1 MPHTPKNVE
10 NNSEVSR
17 QTTFEKHKA
26 ERWERYLQA
35 VKQLRGKDASARVSG
50 VHALVVLVDE
60 WLHEENLSEDE
71 KIKEGQLIINKLC
84 AYICSPFA
92 LASEYDELTQ
102 DSPTAEGLYK
112 NREQEFYIHKAEL
125 QAEADVRLSII
136 KEIHARLQGPD
147 ENTPGAWSGFEYDFS
162 GSIFF
167 YPVDLTRSYYTKP
180 VHFSESVYWSSANFS
195 GSTYRAWVGF
205 SDSTYRGRADFSG
218 STYRGGADFH
228 ESIYQAEVDLSK
240 SVYQDWVDFHE
251 STYWGDANF
260 SESAYRSWADF
271 YDSTYQDEASFTGST
286 YQEGVDLSCSI
297 YWGRVNF
304 RGSIYE
310 DEATFSGSIFQ
321 DTIDFGKDTG
331 SGGSSR
337 FTRCAPAFY
346 DEANQQNTLF
356 GAPNNDFS
364 VENSEGCPILL
375 TPDGLPLD
383 CRFLSTAQKDYLGNT
398 LHRLEETNDEFL
410 AAKNHEVE
418 KELSEKLRSLTQ
430 ELHDWR
436 EKVTALPPNSPN
448 NTGTPQQAKLKRA
461 EEEVPWFPAGGEAF
475 SLLDDYRKNI
485 NDHAKIYA
493 VIKDILESHERQIK
507 ILAEQTQ
514 QCLENAFRE
523 RMAERRGR
531 YTKAVEQLGG
541 VSAPVRMGGV
551 YTLVSLVD
559 EWLREENIEYN
570 GRIAEGQIIINNL
583 CAYIRSPFALASHYD
598 ELTQD
603 SPASEGVYKNKYQKF
618 YIDKAALE
626 SEADIRLS
634 ILKEIHRRL
643 QGPDENTP
651 GVWSD
656 FEYDFSG
663 SIFFYPVDLTN
674 SYYTKPVNFSGS
686 TYWNWADFS
695 NSTYQDKADLSTST
709 YRSWADFSNSA
720 YRIRS
725 VFSRS
730 TYLGWADFHDS
741 IYKDGAEFREST
753 YQSSVM
759 FHGSTYQGETD
770 FSVSTYQ
777 SSADFTDSVYQ
788 SWAAF
793 YSSTYRGLAAF
804 YGSTYQD
811 WASFYG
817 SAYLEGA
824 NFHES
829 IYRGE
834 ADFHN
839 STYWDWADFT
849 GSTYQ
854 DEANFSDSIYWG
866 RAKFRGSTYWNC
878 ADFSGSIFYSDAS
891 LGEKEDND
899 SLSRFTQCAPEFY
912 NEANH
917 QNTLFGS
924 PDNDFATEN
933 GRGYPIYRN
942 LKGLPLGC
950 TFLTPTHKKYLG
962 NIFQAMEEISNK
974 NKIHAPHNPEET
986 KELSEKLRSLTQELH
1001 DWREKV
1007 TAVEEIR

>member
-1 MPHTPKNVE
+1 MSGFTKKTYLKTKKN
-10 NNSEVSR
+10 
-17 QTTFEKHKA
+17 
-26 ERWERYLQA
+26 
-35 VKQLRGKDASARVSG
+35 
-50 VHALVVLVDE
+50 
-60 WLHEENLSEDE
+60 
-71 KIKEGQLIINKLC
+71 KEGQLIINKLC

-102 DSPTAEGLYK
+102 DSPAADGLYK

-125 QAEADVRLSII
+125 QAEADVRLSIL
-136 KEIHARLQGPD
+136 KEIHARLQGPNK
-147 ENTPGAWSGFEYDFS
+147 NTLGAWSDFEYDFS

-180 VHFSESVYWSSANFS
+180 VHFSESVYQSSANFS
-195 GSTYRAWVGF
+195 GSTYRDWVGF

-310 DEATFSGSIFQ
+310 DEAAFSGSIFR

-364 VENSEGCPILL
+364 AENSEGCPILL
-375 TPDGLPLD
+375 TPDELPLD

-398 LHRLEETNDEFL
+398 LRRLEETNDEFL

-570 GRIAEGQIIINNL
+570 ERIAEGQIIINNL
-583 CAYIRSPFALASHYD
+583 CAYIRSPFAFASHYD

-603 SPASEGVYKNKYQKF
+603 SPTSEGLYKNREQEF
-618 YIDKAALE
+618 YIDKATLK
-626 SEADIRLS
+626 SEADVRLS

-656 FEYDFSG
+656 FEYGFSG
-663 SIFFYPVDLTN
+663 SIFFYPIDLTN

-686 TYWNWADFS
+686 TYQDWADFS
-695 NSTYQDKADLSTST
+695 NSIYQSRADFNDSTYRNWADFRGSIYQGRADFNSSTYQNVVYFSDSTYRGEVCFNKSTYQDFVYFDRSIYQNWADFYDST
-709 YRSWADFSNSA
+709 YQDEASFTNSTYLDMVSFFDSTYQEVVSFSDSAYWNGGGFSNSIYQGEVDFSNSIYVGGIGFSNSA
-720 YRIRS
+720 YRGKAN
-725 VFSRS
+725 FS
-730 TYLGWADFHDS
+730 GS
-741 IYKDGAEFREST
+741 IY
-753 YQSSVM
+753 
-759 FHGSTYQGETD
+759 QGQ
-770 FSVSTYQ
+770 V
-777 SSADFTDSVYQ
+777 
-788 SWAAF
+788 
-793 YSSTYRGLAAF
+793 GL
-804 YGSTYQD
+804 S
-811 WASFYG
+811 
-817 SAYLEGA
+817 
-824 NFHES
+824 
-829 IYRGE
+829 
-834 ADFHN
+834 N
-839 STYWDWADFT
+839 STYE
-849 GSTYQ
+849 
-854 DEANFSDSIYWG
+854 DETA
-866 RAKFRGSTYWNC
+866 
-878 ADFSGSIFYSDAS
+878 FSGSIFRDEIYCGQSTNS
-891 LGEKEDND
+891 G
-899 SLSRFTQCAPEFY
+899 SSSRFTQCAPEFY
-912 NEANH
+912 NETNQ

-924 PDNDFATEN
+924 HDNNFTAEN
-933 GRGYPIYRN
+933 GRGFPIYRN
-942 LKGLPLGC
+942 LEGLPLGC
-950 TFLTPTHKKYLG
+950 AFLTPAHKKYLDKM
-962 NIFQAMEEISNK
+962 FQAMEEISD
-974 NKIHAPHNPEET
+974 KIHAPHTPDKT

-1007 TAVEEIR
+1007 TTAQRTR

>member
-1 MPHTPKNVE
+1 M
-10 NNSEVSR
+10 
-17 QTTFEKHKA
+17 
-26 ERWERYLQA
+26 
-35 VKQLRGKDASARVSG
+35 SG

-125 QAEADVRLSII
+125 QAEADVRLSIM
-136 KEIHARLQGPD
+136 KEIHTRLQGPNK
-147 ENTPGAWSGFEYDFS
+147 NTPGAWSNFEYDFS
-162 GSIFF
+162 GSTFF
-167 YPVDLTRSYYTKP
+167 YPVDLTHSYYTKP
-180 VHFSESVYWSSANFS
+180 VHFSESVYRSSANFS
-195 GSTYRAWVGF
+195 GSTYRDWVGF
-205 SDSTYRGRADFSG
+205 NDSTYRGRTDFSG

-310 DEATFSGSIFQ
+310 DEAAFSGSIFR

-364 VENSEGCPILL
+364 AENSEGCPILL
-375 TPDGLPLD
+375 TPDELPLD

-398 LHRLEETNDEFL
+398 LRRLEETNNEFL

-430 ELHDWR
+430 ELHDWC

-531 YTKAVEQLGG
+531 YTKAVEQLGNA
-541 VSAPVRMGGV
+541 SAPVRIGGV
-551 YTLVSLVD
+551 YTLVGLAD
-559 EWLREENIEYN
+559 EWLLDESLEYLE
-570 GRIAEGQIIINNL
+570 RAREGQVIINNL

-598 ELTQD
+598 ELIQD
-603 SPASEGVYKNKYQKF
+603 APTAEGPYKNREQEF
-618 YIDKAALE
+618 YIDKATLK
-626 SEADIRLS
+626 SEEDIRLN
-634 ILKEIHRRL
+634 IIKEIRHRL

-651 GVWSD
+651 GAWSE

-663 SIFFYPVDLTN
+663 STFFYPVDLTN

-695 NSTYQDKADLSTST
+695 NSIYQSRADFNDSTYRNWADFRGSIYQGRADFNSSTYQNVVYFSDSTYRGEVCFNKSTYQDFVYFDRSIYQNWADFYDST
-709 YRSWADFSNSA
+709 YQDEASFTDSTYLDMVSFFDSTYQEVVSFSDSAYWNGGGFSNSIYQGEVDFSNSIYVGGIGFSNSA
-720 YRIRS
+720 YRGKAN
-725 VFSRS
+725 FS
-730 TYLGWADFHDS
+730 GS
-741 IYKDGAEFREST
+741 IY
-753 YQSSVM
+753 
-759 FHGSTYQGETD
+759 QGQ
-770 FSVSTYQ
+770 V
-777 SSADFTDSVYQ
+777 
-788 SWAAF
+788 
-793 YSSTYRGLAAF
+793 GL
-804 YGSTYQD
+804 S
-811 WASFYG
+811 
-817 SAYLEGA
+817 
-824 NFHES
+824 
-829 IYRGE
+829 
-834 ADFHN
+834 N
-839 STYWDWADFT
+839 STYE
-849 GSTYQ
+849 
-854 DEANFSDSIYWG
+854 DETA
-866 RAKFRGSTYWNC
+866 
-878 ADFSGSIFYSDAS
+878 FSGSIFRDEIYCGQGTNSGS
-891 LGEKEDND
+891 
-899 SLSRFTQCAPEFY
+899 SSRFTQCAPEFY
-912 NEANH
+912 DETNQ

-924 PDNDFATEN
+924 HDNNFTAEN
-933 GRGYPIYRN
+933 GRGFPIYRN
-942 LKGLPLGC
+942 LEGLPLGC
-950 TFLTPTHKKYLG
+950 AFLTPAHKEYLG
-962 NIFQAMEEISNK
+962 NIFQVMEEISNK
-974 NKIHAPHNPEET
+974 IHTPHNPEET
-986 KELSEKLRSLTQELH
+986 KERLEKLWSLTQELQE
-1001 DWREKV
+1001 WREKV
-1007 TAVEEIR
+1007 TAVEGNR

>member
-1 MPHTPKNVE
+1 M
-10 NNSEVSR
+10 
-17 QTTFEKHKA
+17 
-26 ERWERYLQA
+26 
-35 VKQLRGKDASARVSG
+35 SG
-50 VHALVVLVDE
+50 VHALVTLVDE

-84 AYICSPFA
+84 AYICSPFT

-102 DSPTAEGLYK
+102 DSPAAEGLYK

-364 VENSEGCPILL
+364 AENSEGCPILL
-375 TPDGLPLD
+375 TPDELPLD

-448 NTGTPQQAKLKRA
+448 NTGTPQQTKLKRA
-461 EEEVPWFPAGGEAF
+461 EEEVPWFSAGGEAL
-475 SLLDDYRKNI
+475 SLLDDYRKNG
-485 NDHAKIYA
+485 NDHAKIYV
-493 VIKDILESHERQIK
+493 VIKDILESHENQIK

-514 QCLENAFRE
+514 QCLESVFRQ

-531 YTKAVEQLGG
+531 YTKAVEQLGNA
-541 VSAPVRMGGV
+541 SAPVRIGGV
-551 YTLVSLVD
+551 YTLVGLAD
-559 EWLREENIEYN
+559 EWLLDESLAYLERV
-570 GRIAEGQIIINNL
+570 REGQVIINNL
-583 CAYIRSPFALASHYD
+583 CTYIRSPFALVSHYD

-603 SPASEGVYKNKYQKF
+603 SPTAEGLYKNREQEF
-618 YIDKAALE
+618 YIDKATIK
-626 SEADIRLS
+626 SEADIRLN
-634 ILKEIHRRL
+634 IIKEIRHRL

-651 GVWSD
+651 GAWSD

-663 SIFFYPVDLTN
+663 STFFYPVDLTN

-686 TYWNWADFS
+686 TYQDWVDFSNSIYQSRADFNDSTYRNWADFRGS
-695 NSTYQDKADLSTST
+695 IYQGRADFNSSTYQNVVYFSDSTYRGEVCFNKSTYQDFVYFDRSIYQNWADFYDST
-709 YRSWADFSNSA
+709 YQDEASFTDSTYLDMVSFFDSTYQEVVSFSDSAYWNGGGFSNSIYQGEVDFSNSIYVGGIGFSNSA
-720 YRIRS
+720 YRGKAN
-725 VFSRS
+725 FS
-730 TYLGWADFHDS
+730 GS
-741 IYKDGAEFREST
+741 IY
-753 YQSSVM
+753 
-759 FHGSTYQGETD
+759 QGQ
-770 FSVSTYQ
+770 V
-777 SSADFTDSVYQ
+777 
-788 SWAAF
+788 
-793 YSSTYRGLAAF
+793 GL
-804 YGSTYQD
+804 S
-811 WASFYG
+811 
-817 SAYLEGA
+817 
-824 NFHES
+824 
-829 IYRGE
+829 
-834 ADFHN
+834 N
-839 STYWDWADFT
+839 STYE
-849 GSTYQ
+849 
-854 DEANFSDSIYWG
+854 DETA
-866 RAKFRGSTYWNC
+866 
-878 ADFSGSIFYSDAS
+878 FSGSIFRDEIYCGQSTNS
-891 LGEKEDND
+891 G
-899 SLSRFTQCAPEFY
+899 SSSRFTRCAPEFY
-912 NEANH
+912 NETNH

-942 LKGLPLGC
+942 LEGLPLGC
-950 TFLTPTHKKYLG
+950 AFLTPAHKKYLDKM
-962 NIFQAMEEISNK
+962 FQAMEEISD
-974 NKIHAPHNPEET
+974 KIHAPHTPDKT

-1007 TAVEEIR
+1007 TTAQRTR

>member
-1 MPHTPKNVE
+1 MPHTPENVE
-10 NNSEVSR
+10 NNSEVSH

-35 VKQLRGKDASARVSG
+35 VKQLRSKDASARVSG
-50 VHALVVLVDE
+50 VHALVTLVNE

-84 AYICSPFA
+84 AYICSPFT

-102 DSPTAEGLYK
+102 DSPAAEGLYK

-364 VENSEGCPILL
+364 AENSEGCPILL
-375 TPDGLPLD
+375 TPDELPLD

-448 NTGTPQQAKLKRA
+448 NTGTPQQTKLKRA
-461 EEEVPWFPAGGEAF
+461 EEEVPWFSAGGEAL
-475 SLLDDYRKNI
+475 SLLDDYRKNG
-485 NDHAKIYA
+485 NDHAKIYV
-493 VIKDILESHERQIK
+493 VIKDILESHENQIK

-514 QCLENAFRE
+514 QCLESVFRQ

-531 YTKAVEQLGG
+531 YTKAVEQLGNA
-541 VSAPVRMGGV
+541 SAPVRIGGV
-551 YTLVSLVD
+551 YTLVGLAD
-559 EWLREENIEYN
+559 EWLLDESLAYLERV
-570 GRIAEGQIIINNL
+570 REGQVIINNL
-583 CAYIRSPFALASHYD
+583 CTYIRSPFALVSHYD

-603 SPASEGVYKNKYQKF
+603 SPTAEGLYKNREQEF
-618 YIDKAALE
+618 YIDKATIK
-626 SEADIRLS
+626 SEADIRLN
-634 ILKEIHRRL
+634 IIKEIRHRL

-651 GVWSD
+651 GAWSD

-663 SIFFYPVDLTN
+663 STFFYPVDLTN

-686 TYWNWADFS
+686 TYQDWVDFSNSIYQSRADFNDSTYRNWADFRGS
-695 NSTYQDKADLSTST
+695 IYQGRADFNSSTYQNVVYFSDSTYRGEVCFNKSTYQDFVYFDRSIYQNWADFYDST
-709 YRSWADFSNSA
+709 YQDEASFTDSTYLDMVSFFDSTYQEVVSFSDSAYWNGGGFSNSIYQGEVDFSNSIYVGGIGFSNSA
-720 YRIRS
+720 YRGKAN
-725 VFSRS
+725 FS
-730 TYLGWADFHDS
+730 GS
-741 IYKDGAEFREST
+741 IY
-753 YQSSVM
+753 
-759 FHGSTYQGETD
+759 QGQ
-770 FSVSTYQ
+770 V
-777 SSADFTDSVYQ
+777 
-788 SWAAF
+788 
-793 YSSTYRGLAAF
+793 GL
-804 YGSTYQD
+804 S
-811 WASFYG
+811 
-817 SAYLEGA
+817 
-824 NFHES
+824 
-829 IYRGE
+829 
-834 ADFHN
+834 N
-839 STYWDWADFT
+839 STYE
-849 GSTYQ
+849 
-854 DEANFSDSIYWG
+854 DETA
-866 RAKFRGSTYWNC
+866 
-878 ADFSGSIFYSDAS
+878 FSGSIFRNEIYCGQSTNS
-891 LGEKEDND
+891 G
-899 SLSRFTQCAPEFY
+899 SSSRFTQCAPEFY
-912 NEANH
+912 DETNH

-924 PDNDFATEN
+924 HNNNFTAEN

-950 TFLTPTHKKYLG
+950 AFLAPDQREYLKS
-962 NIFQAMEEISNK
+962 ILRRMEEISNK
-974 NKIHAPHNPEET
+974 IHTPHTPDKT
-986 KELSEKLRSLTQELH
+986 KELSEKLRSLTQEIH
-1001 DWREKV
+1001 EWREKV
-1007 TAVEEIR
+1007 TTAQRTR

>member
-1 MPHTPKNVE
+1 MPHTPENVE
-10 NNSEVSR
+10 NNSEVSH

-35 VKQLRGKDASARVSG
+35 VKQLRSKDASARVSG
-50 VHALVVLVDE
+50 VHALVTLVDE

-84 AYICSPFA
+84 AYICSPFT

-102 DSPTAEGLYK
+102 DSPAAEGLYK

-260 SESAYRSWADF
+260 SESAYRNWADLQN
-271 YDSTYQDEASFTGST
+271 SIYQGRADFSGST

-364 VENSEGCPILL
+364 AENSEGCPILL
-375 TPDGLPLD
+375 TPDELPLD

-448 NTGTPQQAKLKRA
+448 NTGTPQQTKLKRA
-461 EEEVPWFPAGGEAF
+461 EEEVPWFSAGGEAL
-475 SLLDDYRKNI
+475 SLLDDYRKNG
-485 NDHAKIYA
+485 NDHAKIYV
-493 VIKDILESHERQIK
+493 VIKDILESHENQIK

-514 QCLENAFRE
+514 QCLESVFRQ

-531 YTKAVEQLGG
+531 YTKAVEQLGNA
-541 VSAPVRMGGV
+541 SAPVRIGGV
-551 YTLVSLVD
+551 YTLVGLAD
-559 EWLREENIEYN
+559 EWLLDESLAYLERV
-570 GRIAEGQIIINNL
+570 REGQVIINNL
-583 CAYIRSPFALASHYD
+583 CTYIRSPFALVSHYD

-603 SPASEGVYKNKYQKF
+603 SPTAEGLYKNREQEF
-618 YIDKAALE
+618 YIDKATIK
-626 SEADIRLS
+626 SEADIRLN
-634 ILKEIHRRL
+634 IIKEIRHRL

-651 GVWSD
+651 GAWSD

-663 SIFFYPVDLTN
+663 STFFYPVDLTN

-686 TYWNWADFS
+686 TYQDWVDFSNSIYQSRADFNDSTYRNWADFRGS
-695 NSTYQDKADLSTST
+695 IYQGRADFNSSTYQNVVYFSDSTYRGEVCFNKSTYQDFVYFDRSIYQNWADFYDST
-709 YRSWADFSNSA
+709 YQDEASFTDSTYLDMVSFFDSTYQEVVSFSDSAYWNGGGFSNSIYQGEVDFSNSIYVGGIGFSNSA
-720 YRIRS
+720 YRGKAN
-725 VFSRS
+725 FS
-730 TYLGWADFHDS
+730 GS
-741 IYKDGAEFREST
+741 IY
-753 YQSSVM
+753 
-759 FHGSTYQGETD
+759 QGQ
-770 FSVSTYQ
+770 V
-777 SSADFTDSVYQ
+777 
-788 SWAAF
+788 
-793 YSSTYRGLAAF
+793 GL
-804 YGSTYQD
+804 S
-811 WASFYG
+811 
-817 SAYLEGA
+817 
-824 NFHES
+824 
-829 IYRGE
+829 
-834 ADFHN
+834 N
-839 STYWDWADFT
+839 STYE
-849 GSTYQ
+849 
-854 DEANFSDSIYWG
+854 DETA
-866 RAKFRGSTYWNC
+866 
-878 ADFSGSIFYSDAS
+878 FSGSIFRNEIYCGQSTNS
-891 LGEKEDND
+891 G
-899 SLSRFTQCAPEFY
+899 SSSRFTQCAPEFY
-912 NEANH
+912 DETNH

-924 PDNDFATEN
+924 HDNNFTAEN

-950 TFLTPTHKKYLG
+950 AFLAPDQREYLKS
-962 NIFQAMEEISNK
+962 ILRRMEEISNK
-974 NKIHAPHNPEET
+974 IHTPHTPDKT
-986 KELSEKLRSLTQELH
+986 KELSEKLRSLTQEIH
-1001 DWREKV
+1001 EWREKV
-1007 TAVEEIR
+1007 TTAQRTR

>member
-1 MPHTPKNVE
+1 MPHTPENVE
-10 NNSEVSR
+10 NNSEVSH

-35 VKQLRGKDASARVSG
+35 VKQLRSKEASARVSG

-92 LASEYDELTQ
+92 LASEYDELIQ
-102 DSPTAEGLYK
+102 DSPAAEGLYK
-112 NREQEFYIHKAEL
+112 NREQEFYIHKAEF
-125 QAEADVRLSII
+125 QAEADVRLSIM

-147 ENTPGAWSGFEYDFS
+147 KNTPGAWSNFEYDFS
-162 GSIFF
+162 GSTFF
-167 YPVDLTRSYYTKP
+167 YPVDLTHSYYTKP
-180 VHFSESVYWSSANFS
+180 VHFSESVYRSSANFS
-195 GSTYRAWVGF
+195 GSTYRDWVGF
-205 SDSTYRGRADFSG
+205 NDSTYRGRTDFSG

-310 DEATFSGSIFQ
+310 DEAAFSGSIFQ

-364 VENSEGCPILL
+364 VENSEGCPVLL

-448 NTGTPQQAKLKRA
+448 NTGTPQQTKLKRA
-461 EEEVPWFPAGGEAF
+461 EEEVPWFSAGGEAL
-475 SLLDDYRKNI
+475 SLLDDYRKNG
-485 NDHAKIYA
+485 NDHAKIYV
-493 VIKDILESHERQIK
+493 VIKDILESHENQIK

-514 QCLENAFRE
+514 QCLESVFRQ

-531 YTKAVEQLGG
+531 YTKAVEQLGNA
-541 VSAPVRMGGV
+541 SAPVRIGGV
-551 YTLVSLVD
+551 YTLVGLAD
-559 EWLREENIEYN
+559 EWLLDESLAYLERV
-570 GRIAEGQIIINNL
+570 REGQVIINNL
-583 CAYIRSPFALASHYD
+583 CTYIRSPFALVSRYD
-598 ELTQD
+598 ELIQD
-603 SPASEGVYKNKYQKF
+603 GPTAEGLYKNREQEF
-618 YIDKAALE
+618 YIDKATIK
-626 SEADIRLS
+626 SEADIRLN
-634 ILKEIHRRL
+634 IIKEIRHRL

-651 GVWSD
+651 GAWSD

-663 SIFFYPVDLTN
+663 STFFYPVDLTN

-686 TYWNWADFS
+686 TYQDWVDFSNSIYQSRADFNDSTYRNWADFRGS
-695 NSTYQDKADLSTST
+695 IYQGRADFNSSTYQNVVYFSDSTYRGEVCFNKSTYQDFVYFDRSIYQNWADFYDST
-709 YRSWADFSNSA
+709 YQDEASFTGSTYLDMVSFFDSTYQEVVSFSDSAYWNGGGFSNSIYQGEVDFSNSIYVGGIGFSNSA
-720 YRIRS
+720 YRGKAN
-725 VFSRS
+725 FS
-730 TYLGWADFHDS
+730 GS
-741 IYKDGAEFREST
+741 IY
-753 YQSSVM
+753 
-759 FHGSTYQGETD
+759 QGQ
-770 FSVSTYQ
+770 V
-777 SSADFTDSVYQ
+777 
-788 SWAAF
+788 
-793 YSSTYRGLAAF
+793 GL
-804 YGSTYQD
+804 S
-811 WASFYG
+811 
-817 SAYLEGA
+817 
-824 NFHES
+824 
-829 IYRGE
+829 
-834 ADFHN
+834 N
-839 STYWDWADFT
+839 STYE
-849 GSTYQ
+849 
-854 DEANFSDSIYWG
+854 DETA
-866 RAKFRGSTYWNC
+866 
-878 ADFSGSIFYSDAS
+878 FSGSIFRNEIYCGQSTNS
-891 LGEKEDND
+891 G
-899 SLSRFTQCAPEFY
+899 SSSRFTQCAPEFY
-912 NEANH
+912 DETNH

-924 PDNDFATEN
+924 HDNNFTAEN

-942 LKGLPLGC
+942 IKGLPLGC
-950 TFLTPTHKKYLG
+950 AFLAPDQREYLKS
-962 NIFQAMEEISNK
+962 ILRRMEEISNK
-974 NKIHAPHNPEET
+974 IHTPHTPDKT
-986 KELSEKLRSLTQELH
+986 KELSEKLRSLTQEIH
-1001 DWREKV
+1001 EWREKV
-1007 TAVEEIR
+1007 TTAQRTR

>member
-1 MPHTPKNVE
+1 MPHTSENVE
-10 NNSEVSR
+10 NNSEVSH

-102 DSPTAEGLYK
+102 DSPAAEGLYK
-112 NREQEFYIHKAEL
+112 NREQEFYFHKAEF
-125 QAEADVRLSII
+125 QAEADVRLSIL
-136 KEIHARLQGPD
+136 KEIHRRLQGPD
-147 ENTPGAWSGFEYDFS
+147 ENTPGTWSDFEYDFS

-167 YPVDLTRSYYTKP
+167 YPVNLTHSYYTKP
-180 VHFSESVYWSSANFS
+180 VHFSESVYQSSAIFS
-195 GSTYRAWVGF
+195 GSTYRNWVGF
-205 SDSTYRGRADFSG
+205 SDSTYWGRADFSG
-218 STYRGGADFH
+218 STYQGGADFH

-240 SVYQDWVDFHE
+240 SVYQDWADFHE

-297 YWGRVNF
+297 YWGRANF

-310 DEATFSGSIFQ
+310 DEAAFSGSIFQ

-331 SGGSSR
+331 SGSSSR

-364 VENSEGCPILL
+364 AENSEGCPILL
-375 TPDGLPLD
+375 TPDELPLD

-398 LHRLEETNDEFL
+398 LRRLEETNNEFL

-418 KELSEKLRSLTQ
+418 KELSKKLRSLTQ

-448 NTGTPQQAKLKRA
+448 STGTPQQTKYMKRA
-461 EEEVPWFPAGGEAF
+461 EEEVPWFPAEGEAL

-485 NDHAKIYA
+485 NDHANIYA
-493 VIKDILESHERQIK
+493 VIKDILENHEHQIK

-514 QCLENAFRE
+514 QCLENAFRQ

-559 EWLREENIEYN
+559 EWLKEENIEYN
-570 GRIAEGQIIINNL
+570 ERIAEGQIIINNL

-598 ELTQD
+598 ELIQD
-603 SPASEGVYKNKYQKF
+603 APTAEGLYKNREQEF
-618 YIDKAALE
+618 YTDKAALE

-634 ILKEIHRRL
+634 ILKEIRHRL
-643 QGPDENTP
+643 QGPDKNTP
-651 GVWSD
+651 GAWSE

-686 TYWNWADFS
+686 TYQDWVDFSNSIYQSRADFNDSTYRNWADFRDS
-695 NSTYQDKADLSTST
+695 IYQGRADFNSSTYQNVVYFSDSTYRSEVCFNKSTYQDFVYFDRSIYQNWADFYDST
-709 YRSWADFSNSA
+709 YQDEASFTGSTYLDMVSFFDSTYQEVVSFSDSAYWNGGGFSNSIYQGEVDFSNSIYVGGIGFSNSA
-720 YRIRS
+720 YRGKAN
-725 VFSRS
+725 FS
-730 TYLGWADFHDS
+730 GS
-741 IYKDGAEFREST
+741 IY
-753 YQSSVM
+753 
-759 FHGSTYQGETD
+759 QGQ
-770 FSVSTYQ
+770 V
-777 SSADFTDSVYQ
+777 
-788 SWAAF
+788 
-793 YSSTYRGLAAF
+793 GL
-804 YGSTYQD
+804 S
-811 WASFYG
+811 
-817 SAYLEGA
+817 
-824 NFHES
+824 
-829 IYRGE
+829 
-834 ADFHN
+834 N
-839 STYWDWADFT
+839 STYE
-849 GSTYQ
+849 
-854 DEANFSDSIYWG
+854 DEA
-866 RAKFRGSTYWNC
+866 A
-878 ADFSGSIFYSDAS
+878 FSGSIFRDEIYCGQGTNSGS
-891 LGEKEDND
+891 
-899 SLSRFTQCAPEFY
+899 SSRFTQCAPEFY
-912 NEANH
+912 NETNH

-924 PDNDFATEN
+924 HDNNFTAEN
-933 GRGYPIYRN
+933 GRGFPIYRN
-942 LKGLPLGC
+942 LEDLPLGC
-950 TFLTPTHKKYLG
+950 TFLTLAHKKYLG

-974 NKIHAPHNPEET
+974 THTPHNPDKT
-986 KELSEKLRSLTQELH
+986 KELLEKLWSLTQELH

>member
-1 MPHTPKNVE
+1 
-10 NNSEVSR
+10 
-17 QTTFEKHKA
+17 
-26 ERWERYLQA
+26 
-35 VKQLRGKDASARVSG
+35 VSG
-50 VHALVVLVDE
+50 VHALVTLVDE

-84 AYICSPFA
+84 AYICSPFT

-102 DSPTAEGLYK
+102 DSPAAEGLYK

-364 VENSEGCPILL
+364 AENSEGCPILL
-375 TPDGLPLD
+375 TPDELPLD

-448 NTGTPQQAKLKRA
+448 NTGTPQQTKLKRA
-461 EEEVPWFPAGGEAF
+461 EEEVPWFSAGGEAL
-475 SLLDDYRKNI
+475 SLLDDYRKNG
-485 NDHAKIYA
+485 NDHAKIYV
-493 VIKDILESHERQIK
+493 VIKDILESHENQIK

-514 QCLENAFRE
+514 QCLESVFRQ

-531 YTKAVEQLGG
+531 YTKAVEQLGNA
-541 VSAPVRMGGV
+541 SAPVRIGGV
-551 YTLVSLVD
+551 YTLVGLAD
-559 EWLREENIEYN
+559 EWLLDESLAYLERV
-570 GRIAEGQIIINNL
+570 REGQVIINNL
-583 CAYIRSPFALASHYD
+583 CTYIRSPFALVSHYD

-603 SPASEGVYKNKYQKF
+603 SPTAEGLYKNREQEF
-618 YIDKAALE
+618 YIDKATIK
-626 SEADIRLS
+626 SEADIRLN
-634 ILKEIHRRL
+634 IIKEIRHRL

-651 GVWSD
+651 GAWSD

-663 SIFFYPVDLTN
+663 STFFYPVDLTN

-686 TYWNWADFS
+686 TYQDWVDFSNSIYQSRADFNDSTYRNWADFRGS
-695 NSTYQDKADLSTST
+695 IYQGRADFNSSTYQNVVYFSDSTYRGEVCFNKSTYQDFVYFDRSIYQNWADFYDST
-709 YRSWADFSNSA
+709 YQDEASFTDSTYLDMVSFFDSTYQEVVSFSDSAYWNGGGFSNSIYQGEVDFSNSIYVGGIGFSNSA
-720 YRIRS
+720 YRGKAN
-725 VFSRS
+725 FS
-730 TYLGWADFHDS
+730 GS
-741 IYKDGAEFREST
+741 IY
-753 YQSSVM
+753 
-759 FHGSTYQGETD
+759 QGQ
-770 FSVSTYQ
+770 V
-777 SSADFTDSVYQ
+777 
-788 SWAAF
+788 
-793 YSSTYRGLAAF
+793 GL
-804 YGSTYQD
+804 S
-811 WASFYG
+811 
-817 SAYLEGA
+817 
-824 NFHES
+824 
-829 IYRGE
+829 
-834 ADFHN
+834 N
-839 STYWDWADFT
+839 STYE
-849 GSTYQ
+849 
-854 DEANFSDSIYWG
+854 DETA
-866 RAKFRGSTYWNC
+866 
-878 ADFSGSIFYSDAS
+878 FSGSIFRNEIYCGQSTNS
-891 LGEKEDND
+891 G
-899 SLSRFTQCAPEFY
+899 SSSRFTQCAPEFY
-912 NEANH
+912 DETNH

-924 PDNDFATEN
+924 HDNNFTAEN

-950 TFLTPTHKKYLG
+950 AFLAPDQREYLKS
-962 NIFQAMEEISNK
+962 ILRRMEEISNK
-974 NKIHAPHNPEET
+974 IHTPHTPDKT
-986 KELSEKLRSLTQELH
+986 KELSEKLRSLTQEIH
-1001 DWREKV
+1001 EWREKV
-1007 TAVEEIR
+1007 TTAQRTR

>member
-1 MPHTPKNVE
+1 MPHTSENVE
-10 NNSEVSR
+10 NNSEVSH

-35 VKQLRGKDASARVSG
+35 VKQLRSKEASARVSG

-84 AYICSPFA
+84 AYIRSPFA
-92 LASEYDELTQ
+92 LASEYDELIQ
-102 DSPTAEGLYK
+102 DSPAADGIYK

-125 QAEADVRLSII
+125 QAEADVRLSIM

-147 ENTPGAWSGFEYDFS
+147 KNTPGAWSNFEYDFS

-167 YPVDLTRSYYTKP
+167 YPVDLTHSYYTKP
-180 VHFSESVYWSSANFS
+180 VHFSESVYRSSANFS
-195 GSTYRAWVGF
+195 GSTYRDWAGF

-240 SVYQDWVDFHE
+240 SVYQDWADFHE

-297 YWGRVNF
+297 YWGRANF

-310 DEATFSGSIFQ
+310 DEAAFSGSIFQ

-356 GAPNNDFS
+356 GAPNNDFAA
-364 VENSEGCPILL
+364 ENSEGCPILL
-375 TPDGLPLD
+375 TPDELPLD

-398 LHRLEETNDEFL
+398 LRRLEETNNEFL

-475 SLLDDYRKNI
+475 SLLDDYRKNS
-485 NDHAKIYA
+485 NDHAKIYT

-514 QCLENAFRE
+514 QCLENAFRQ

-531 YTKAVEQLGG
+531 YAKAVEQLGG

-559 EWLREENIEYN
+559 EWLREENIEYSE
-570 GRIAEGQIIINNL
+570 RIAEGQIIINNL

-603 SPASEGVYKNKYQKF
+603 SPTAEGLYKNREQEF
-618 YIDKAALE
+618 YIDKATIK
-626 SEADIRLS
+626 SEADVRLS
-634 ILKEIHRRL
+634 IIQEIRHRL

-651 GVWSD
+651 GAWSD

-686 TYWNWADFS
+686 TYQDWVDFSNSIYQSRADFNGSIYRDWADFRGSIYQGRADFNSSTYQNVVYFSDSTYRGEVCFNKSTYQDFVYFDRSIYQNWADFYD
-695 NSTYQDKADLSTST
+695 STYQDEASFTGST
-709 YRSWADFSNSA
+709 YLDMVSFFDSTYQEVVSFSDSAYWNGGGFSNSIYQGEVDFSNSIYVGGIGFSNSA
-720 YRIRS
+720 YRGKAN
-725 VFSRS
+725 FS
-730 TYLGWADFHDS
+730 GS
-741 IYKDGAEFREST
+741 IY
-753 YQSSVM
+753 
-759 FHGSTYQGETD
+759 QGQ
-770 FSVSTYQ
+770 V
-777 SSADFTDSVYQ
+777 
-788 SWAAF
+788 
-793 YSSTYRGLAAF
+793 GL
-804 YGSTYQD
+804 S
-811 WASFYG
+811 
-817 SAYLEGA
+817 
-824 NFHES
+824 
-829 IYRGE
+829 
-834 ADFHN
+834 N
-839 STYWDWADFT
+839 STYE
-849 GSTYQ
+849 
-854 DEANFSDSIYWG
+854 DEA
-866 RAKFRGSTYWNC
+866 A
-878 ADFSGSIFYSDAS
+878 FSGSIFRDEIYCGQGTNSGS
-891 LGEKEDND
+891 
-899 SLSRFTQCAPEFY
+899 SSRFTRCAPEFY

-924 PDNDFATEN
+924 HDNNFTAEN
-933 GRGYPIYRN
+933 GRGLPIYRN
-942 LKGLPLGC
+942 LEGLPLGC
-950 TFLTPTHKKYLG
+950 AFLAPDQREYLKS
-962 NIFQAMEEISNK
+962 ILRRMEEISD
-974 NKIHAPHNPEET
+974 KIHAPRNPEET
-986 KELSEKLRSLTQELH
+986 KECLEKLRSLTQELH

-1007 TAVEEIR
+1007 TAVEGIR

>member
-1 MPHTPKNVE
+1 MPHTPENVE
-10 NNSEVSR
+10 NNSEVSH

-35 VKQLRGKDASARVSG
+35 VKQLRSKDACARVSG

-92 LASEYDELTQ
+92 LASEYDELIQ
-102 DSPTAEGLYK
+102 DSPAAEGLYK

-125 QAEADVRLSII
+125 QAEADVRLSIM

-147 ENTPGAWSGFEYDFS
+147 KNTPGAWSNFEYDFS
-162 GSIFF
+162 GSTFF
-167 YPVDLTRSYYTKP
+167 YPVDLTHSYYTKP
-180 VHFSESVYWSSANFS
+180 VHFSESVYRSSANFS
-195 GSTYRAWVGF
+195 GSTYRDWVGF
-205 SDSTYRGRADFSG
+205 NDSTYRGRTDFSG
-218 STYRGGADFH
+218 STYQGGADFH

-310 DEATFSGSIFQ
+310 DEAAFSGSIFQ

-364 VENSEGCPILL
+364 AENSEGCPILL
-375 TPDGLPLD
+375 TPDELPLD

-398 LHRLEETNDEFL
+398 LRRLEETNDEFL

-475 SLLDDYRKNI
+475 SLLDDYRKTI

-493 VIKDILESHERQIK
+493 VIKDILESHENQIK

-514 QCLENAFRE
+514 QCLESAFRQ

-570 GRIAEGQIIINNL
+570 ERIAEGQIIINNL
-583 CAYIRSPFALASHYD
+583 CAYIRSPFTLTSHYD

-603 SPASEGVYKNKYQKF
+603 SPTSEGVYKDKHQKF

-626 SEADIRLS
+626 SEANIRLS
-634 ILKEIHRRL
+634 IIQEIRHRL

-651 GVWSD
+651 GAWSD
-656 FEYDFSG
+656 FEYGFSG

-686 TYWNWADFS
+686 TYQDWVDFSNSIYQSRADFNDSTYRNWADFRDS
-695 NSTYQDKADLSTST
+695 IYQGRADFNSSTYQNVVYFSDSTYRGEVCFNKSTYQDFVYFDRSIYHNWADFYDST
-709 YRSWADFSNSA
+709 YQDEASFTDSTYLDMVSFFDSTYQEVVSFSDSAYWNGGGFSNSIYQSEVDFSNSIYVGGIGFSNSA
-720 YRIRS
+720 YRGKAN
-725 VFSRS
+725 FSS
-730 TYLGWADFHDS
+730 S
-741 IYKDGAEFREST
+741 IY
-753 YQSSVM
+753 
-759 FHGSTYQGETD
+759 QGQ
-770 FSVSTYQ
+770 V
-777 SSADFTDSVYQ
+777 
-788 SWAAF
+788 
-793 YSSTYRGLAAF
+793 GL
-804 YGSTYQD
+804 S
-811 WASFYG
+811 
-817 SAYLEGA
+817 
-824 NFHES
+824 
-829 IYRGE
+829 
-834 ADFHN
+834 N
-839 STYWDWADFT
+839 STYE
-849 GSTYQ
+849 
-854 DEANFSDSIYWG
+854 DEA
-866 RAKFRGSTYWNC
+866 A
-878 ADFSGSIFYSDAS
+878 FSGSIFRDEIYCGQGTNSGS
-891 LGEKEDND
+891 
-899 SLSRFTQCAPEFY
+899 SSRFTQCAPEFY
-912 NEANH
+912 NETNH

-950 TFLTPTHKKYLG
+950 AFLTPAHKKYLG
-962 NIFQAMEEISNK
+962 NIFQAMEEISD
-974 NKIHAPHNPEET
+974 KIHAPQNTDKT
-986 KELSEKLRSLTQELH
+986 KELLEKLCSLTQEIH
-1001 DWREKV
+1001 EWREKV
-1007 TAVEEIR
+1007 TTAQRTR

>member
-1 MPHTPKNVE
+1 MGT
-10 NNSEVSR
+10 VSS
-17 QTTFEKHKA
+17 
-26 ERWERYLQA
+26 A
-35 VKQLRGKDASARVSG
+35 VKQLRSKDASARVSG
-50 VHALVVLVDE
+50 VHALVTLVDE

-84 AYICSPFA
+84 AYICSPFT

-102 DSPTAEGLYK
+102 DSPAAEGLYK

-310 DEATFSGSIFQ
+310 DEAAFSGSIFR

-364 VENSEGCPILL
+364 VENSEGCPVLL

-398 LHRLEETNDEFL
+398 LRRLEETNDEFL

-436 EKVTALPPNSPN
+436 EKVTALPPGSPN
-448 NTGTPQQAKLKRA
+448 STGAPPQQAKLKRA

-541 VSAPVRMGGV
+541 VSAPVRMGGA

-559 EWLREENIEYN
+559 EWLKEENIEYN
-570 GRIAEGQIIINNL
+570 ERIAEGQIIINNL

-603 SPASEGVYKNKYQKF
+603 SPTPEGVYKNKYQKF

-634 ILKEIHRRL
+634 ILKEIRHRL
-643 QGPDENTP
+643 QGPDKNTP
-651 GVWSD
+651 GAWSE

-663 SIFFYPVDLTN
+663 STFFYPVDLTN

-686 TYWNWADFS
+686 TYQDWVDFSNSIYQSRADFNDSTYRNWANFRDSIYQGRADFNSSTYQNVVYFSDSTYRSEVCFNKSTYQDFVYFDRSIYQNWADFYD
-695 NSTYQDKADLSTST
+695 STYQDEASFTDST
-709 YRSWADFSNSA
+709 YLDMVSFFDSTYQEVVSFSDSAYWNGGGFSNSIYQGEVDSSNSIYVGGIGFSNSA
-720 YRIRS
+720 YRGKAN
-725 VFSRS
+725 FS
-730 TYLGWADFHDS
+730 GS
-741 IYKDGAEFREST
+741 IY
-753 YQSSVM
+753 
-759 FHGSTYQGETD
+759 QGQ
-770 FSVSTYQ
+770 V
-777 SSADFTDSVYQ
+777 
-788 SWAAF
+788 
-793 YSSTYRGLAAF
+793 GL
-804 YGSTYQD
+804 S
-811 WASFYG
+811 
-817 SAYLEGA
+817 
-824 NFHES
+824 
-829 IYRGE
+829 
-834 ADFHN
+834 N
-839 STYWDWADFT
+839 STYE
-849 GSTYQ
+849 
-854 DEANFSDSIYWG
+854 DEA
-866 RAKFRGSTYWNC
+866 A
-878 ADFSGSIFYSDAS
+878 FSGSIFRDEIYCGQGTNSGS
-891 LGEKEDND
+891 
-899 SLSRFTQCAPEFY
+899 SSRFTQCAPEFY
-912 NEANH
+912 NETNH

-924 PDNDFATEN
+924 HNNNFTAEN
-933 GRGYPIYRN
+933 GRGFPIYRN
-942 LKGLPLGC
+942 LEGLPLGC
-950 TFLTPTHKKYLG
+950 AFLTPAHKKYLDKM
-962 NIFQAMEEISNK
+962 FQAMEEISD
-974 NKIHAPHNPEET
+974 KIHAPHTPDKT
-986 KELSEKLRSLTQELH
+986 KELSEKLRSLTQGLH

-1007 TAVEEIR
+1007 TAVEGIR

>member
-1 MPHTPKNVE
+1 MPHTPENVE
-10 NNSEVSR
+10 NNSEVSH

-35 VKQLRGKDASARVSG
+35 VKQLRSKDASARMSG
-50 VHALVVLVDE
+50 VHALVDLVDE

-92 LASEYDELTQ
+92 LASEYDELIQ
-102 DSPTAEGLYK
+102 DSPAAEGLYK

-125 QAEADVRLSII
+125 QAEADVRLSIM
-136 KEIHARLQGPD
+136 KEIHARLQGPNK
-147 ENTPGAWSGFEYDFS
+147 NTPGAWSDFEYDFS
-162 GSIFF
+162 GSTFF
-167 YPVDLTRSYYTKP
+167 YPVDLTHSYYTKP

-205 SDSTYRGRADFSG
+205 SDSTYWGRADFSG

-240 SVYQDWVDFHE
+240 SVYQDWADFHE
-251 STYWGDANF
+251 STYWDDANF

-297 YWGRVNF
+297 YWGRANF

-310 DEATFSGSIFQ
+310 DEAAFSGSIFQ

-364 VENSEGCPILL
+364 VENSEGCPVLL
-375 TPDGLPLD
+375 TPDGLPLG

-398 LHRLEETNDEFL
+398 LRRLEETNDEFL

-430 ELHDWR
+430 ELHEWR

-448 NTGTPQQAKLKRA
+448 STGAPPQQTKYMKRT
-461 EEEVPWFPAGGEAF
+461 EEEVLWSPASGEAF

-514 QCLENAFRE
+514 QYIENVFTE

-531 YTKAVEQLGG
+531 YAKAVEQLGNA
-541 VSAPVRMGGV
+541 SAPVRIGGV
-551 YTLVSLVD
+551 YTLIGLAD
-559 EWLREENIEYN
+559 EWLLDKNLAYLERV
-570 GRIAEGQIIINNL
+570 REGQVIINNL
-583 CAYIRSPFALASHYD
+583 CTYIRSPFALASHYD

-603 SPASEGVYKNKYQKF
+603 SPTAEGPYKNREQEF
-618 YIDKAALE
+618 YIDKATIK
-626 SEADIRLS
+626 SEADIRLN
-634 ILKEIHRRL
+634 IIKEIRHRL
-643 QGPDENTP
+643 QGPDKNTP
-651 GVWSD
+651 GAWSE

-663 SIFFYPVDLTN
+663 SVFFYPIDLTN

-695 NSTYQDKADLSTST
+695 NSIYQSRADFNGSIYRNWADFRGSIYQGRADFNSSTYQNVVYFSDST
-709 YRSWADFSNSA
+709 YRSEVCFNKSTYQDFVYFDRSIYQNRADFYDSTYQDEASFTDSTYLDMVSFFDSTYQEVVSFSDSAYWNGGGFSNSIYQGKVDFSNSIYVGGIGFSNSA
-720 YRIRS
+720 YRGKAN
-725 VFSRS
+725 FS
-730 TYLGWADFHDS
+730 GS
-741 IYKDGAEFREST
+741 IY
-753 YQSSVM
+753 
-759 FHGSTYQGETD
+759 QGQ
-770 FSVSTYQ
+770 V
-777 SSADFTDSVYQ
+777 
-788 SWAAF
+788 
-793 YSSTYRGLAAF
+793 GL
-804 YGSTYQD
+804 S
-811 WASFYG
+811 
-817 SAYLEGA
+817 
-824 NFHES
+824 
-829 IYRGE
+829 
-834 ADFHN
+834 N
-839 STYWDWADFT
+839 STYE
-849 GSTYQ
+849 
-854 DEANFSDSIYWG
+854 DETA
-866 RAKFRGSTYWNC
+866 
-878 ADFSGSIFYSDAS
+878 FSGSIFRDEIYCGQSTNS
-891 LGEKEDND
+891 G
-899 SLSRFTQCAPEFY
+899 SSSRFTRCAPEFY
-912 NEANH
+912 NETNH

-942 LKGLPLGC
+942 LEGLPLGC
-950 TFLTPTHKKYLG
+950 AFLTPAHKKYLDKM
-962 NIFQAMEEISNK
+962 FQAMEEISD
-974 NKIHAPHNPEET
+974 KIHAPHTPDKT

-1007 TAVEEIR
+1007 TTAQRTR

>member
-1 MPHTPKNVE
+1 MPHTPENVE
-10 NNSEVSR
+10 NNSDVSH
-17 QTTFEKHKA
+17 QTTFEKYKA

-35 VKQLRGKDASARVSG
+35 VKQLRSKEASARVSG

-60 WLHEENLSEDE
+60 WLHEENLSEDK
-71 KIKEGQLIINKLC
+71 KIKEGQFIINKLC

-125 QAEADVRLSII
+125 QAEADVRLSIM

-147 ENTPGAWSGFEYDFS
+147 KNTPGAWSNFEYDFS
-162 GSIFF
+162 GSTFF
-167 YPVDLTRSYYTKP
+167 YPVDLTHSYYTKP
-180 VHFSESVYWSSANFS
+180 VHFSESVYQSSANFS
-195 GSTYRAWVGF
+195 GSTYRDWVGF

-218 STYRGGADFH
+218 STYQGGADFH

-310 DEATFSGSIFQ
+310 DEAAFSGSIFR

-331 SGGSSR
+331 SGSSSR

-375 TPDGLPLD
+375 TPDGLPLE
-383 CRFLSTAQKDYLGNT
+383 CRFLSTVQKDYLGNT
-398 LHRLEETNDEFL
+398 LRRLEETNDEFL
-410 AAKNHEVE
+410 AVKNHEVE
-418 KELSEKLRSLTQ
+418 KELSEKLQSLTQ

-436 EKVTALPPNSPN
+436 EKVTALPPNSLN
-448 NTGTPQQAKLKRA
+448 NTGTPQQTKYMKRA

-475 SLLDDYRKNI
+475 SLLDDYRKNS

-493 VIKDILESHERQIK
+493 VIKDILESHENQIK

-514 QCLENAFRE
+514 QCLESAFRQ

-531 YTKAVEQLGG
+531 YTKAVEQLGNA
-541 VSAPVRMGGV
+541 SAPVRIGGV

-570 GRIAEGQIIINNL
+570 ERIAEGQIIINNL
-583 CAYIRSPFALASHYD
+583 CAYIRSPFTLTSHYD

-603 SPASEGVYKNKYQKF
+603 SPTSEGVYKNKYQKF

-634 ILKEIHRRL
+634 ILKEIRHRI

-651 GVWSD
+651 GAWSD

-674 SYYTKPVNFSGS
+674 SYYQKPVNFSSS
-686 TYWNWADFS
+686 TYQDWVDFSNSIYQSRADFNDSTYQNWADFRGS
-695 NSTYQDKADLSTST
+695 IYQGRADFNSSTYQNVVYFSDSTYRGEVCFNKSTYRDFVYFDRSIYQNWADFYDSTYQDEASFTDST
-709 YRSWADFSNSA
+709 YLDMVSFFDSTYQEVVSFSDSAYWNGGGFSNSIYQGEVDFSNSIYVGGIGFSNSA
-720 YRIRS
+720 YRGKAN
-725 VFSRS
+725 FS
-730 TYLGWADFHDS
+730 GS
-741 IYKDGAEFREST
+741 IY
-753 YQSSVM
+753 
-759 FHGSTYQGETD
+759 QGQ
-770 FSVSTYQ
+770 V
-777 SSADFTDSVYQ
+777 
-788 SWAAF
+788 
-793 YSSTYRGLAAF
+793 GL
-804 YGSTYQD
+804 S
-811 WASFYG
+811 
-817 SAYLEGA
+817 
-824 NFHES
+824 
-829 IYRGE
+829 
-834 ADFHN
+834 N
-839 STYWDWADFT
+839 STYE
-849 GSTYQ
+849 
-854 DEANFSDSIYWG
+854 DEA
-866 RAKFRGSTYWNC
+866 A
-878 ADFSGSIFYSDAS
+878 FSGSIFRDEIYCGQGTNSGS
-891 LGEKEDND
+891 
-899 SLSRFTQCAPEFY
+899 SSRFTQCAPEFY
-912 NEANH
+912 NETNQ

-924 PDNDFATEN
+924 HDNNFTAEN
-933 GRGYPIYRN
+933 GRGFPIYRN
-942 LKGLPLGC
+942 LEGLPLGC
-950 TFLTPTHKKYLG
+950 AFLTPAHKKYLDKM
-962 NIFQAMEEISNK
+962 FQAMEEISD
-974 NKIHAPHNPEET
+974 KIHAPHTPDKT
-986 KELSEKLRSLTQELH
+986 KELSEKLRSLTQEIH
-1001 DWREKV
+1001 EWREKV
-1007 TAVEEIR
+1007 TTAQRTR

>member
-1 MPHTPKNVE
+1 MPHTSENVE
-10 NNSEVSR
+10 NNSEVSH

-92 LASEYDELTQ
+92 LASEYDELIQ
-102 DSPTAEGLYK
+102 DSPAAEGLYK

-125 QAEADVRLSII
+125 QAEADVRLSIM

-147 ENTPGAWSGFEYDFS
+147 KNTPGAWSNFEYDFS
-162 GSIFF
+162 GSTFF
-167 YPVDLTRSYYTKP
+167 YPVDLTHSYYTKP
-180 VHFSESVYWSSANFS
+180 VHFSESVYRSSANFS
-195 GSTYRAWVGF
+195 GSTYRDWVGF
-205 SDSTYRGRADFSG
+205 NDSTYRGRTDFSG

-310 DEATFSGSIFQ
+310 DEAAFSGSIFQ

-364 VENSEGCPILL
+364 AENSEGCPILL
-375 TPDGLPLD
+375 TPDELPLD

-514 QCLENAFRE
+514 QCLENAFKE

-570 GRIAEGQIIINNL
+570 ERIAEGQIIINNL
-583 CAYIRSPFALASHYD
+583 CAYIRSPFTLTSHYD

-603 SPASEGVYKNKYQKF
+603 SPTSEGVYKNKYQKF

-634 ILKEIHRRL
+634 ILKEIRHRI

-651 GVWSD
+651 GAWSD

-674 SYYTKPVNFSGS
+674 SYYQKPVNFSSS
-686 TYWNWADFS
+686 TYQDWVDFSNSIYQSRADFNDSTYQNWADFRGS
-695 NSTYQDKADLSTST
+695 IYQGRADFNSSTYQNVVYFSDSTYRGEVCFNKSTYRDFVYFDRSIYQNWADFYDSTYQDEASFTDST
-709 YRSWADFSNSA
+709 YLDMVSFFDSTYQEVVSFSDSAYWNGGGFSNSIYQGEVDFSNSIYVGGIGFSNSA
-720 YRIRS
+720 YRGKAN
-725 VFSRS
+725 FS
-730 TYLGWADFHDS
+730 GS
-741 IYKDGAEFREST
+741 IY
-753 YQSSVM
+753 
-759 FHGSTYQGETD
+759 QGQ
-770 FSVSTYQ
+770 V
-777 SSADFTDSVYQ
+777 
-788 SWAAF
+788 
-793 YSSTYRGLAAF
+793 GL
-804 YGSTYQD
+804 S
-811 WASFYG
+811 
-817 SAYLEGA
+817 
-824 NFHES
+824 
-829 IYRGE
+829 
-834 ADFHN
+834 N
-839 STYWDWADFT
+839 STYE
-849 GSTYQ
+849 
-854 DEANFSDSIYWG
+854 DEA
-866 RAKFRGSTYWNC
+866 A
-878 ADFSGSIFYSDAS
+878 FSGSIFRDEIYCGQGTNSGS
-891 LGEKEDND
+891 
-899 SLSRFTQCAPEFY
+899 SSRFTQCAPEFY
-912 NEANH
+912 NETNQ

-924 PDNDFATEN
+924 HDNNFTAEN
-933 GRGYPIYRN
+933 GRGFPIYRN
-942 LKGLPLGC
+942 LEGLPLGC
-950 TFLTPTHKKYLG
+950 AFLTPAHKKYLDKM
-962 NIFQAMEEISNK
+962 FQAMEEISD
-974 NKIHAPHNPEET
+974 KIHAPHTPDKT
-986 KELSEKLRSLTQELH
+986 KELSEKLRSLTQEIH
-1001 DWREKV
+1001 EWREKV
-1007 TAVEEIR
+1007 TTAQRTR

>member
-1 MPHTPKNVE
+1 MPHTPENVE
-10 NNSEVSR
+10 NNSDVSH
-17 QTTFEKHKA
+17 QTTFEKYKA

-35 VKQLRGKDASARVSG
+35 VKQLRSKEASARVSG

-60 WLHEENLSEDE
+60 WLHEENLSEDK
-71 KIKEGQLIINKLC
+71 KIKEGQFIINKLC

-125 QAEADVRLSII
+125 QAEADVRLSIM

-147 ENTPGAWSGFEYDFS
+147 KNTPGAWSNFEYDFS
-162 GSIFF
+162 GSTFF
-167 YPVDLTRSYYTKP
+167 YPVDLTHSYYTKP
-180 VHFSESVYWSSANFS
+180 VHFSESVYRSSANFS
-195 GSTYRAWVGF
+195 GSTYRDWVGF
-205 SDSTYRGRADFSG
+205 NDSTYRGRTDFSG
-218 STYRGGADFH
+218 STYQGGADFH

-310 DEATFSGSIFQ
+310 DEAAFSGSIFR

-331 SGGSSR
+331 SGSSSR

-375 TPDGLPLD
+375 TPDGLPLE
-383 CRFLSTAQKDYLGNT
+383 CRFLSTVQKDYLGNT
-398 LHRLEETNDEFL
+398 LRRLEETNDEFL
-410 AAKNHEVE
+410 AVKNHEVE
-418 KELSEKLRSLTQ
+418 KELSEKLQSLTQ

-436 EKVTALPPNSPN
+436 EKVTALPPNSLN
-448 NTGTPQQAKLKRA
+448 NTGTPQQTKYMKRA

-475 SLLDDYRKNI
+475 SLLDDYRKNS

-493 VIKDILESHERQIK
+493 VIKDILESHENQIK

-514 QCLENAFRE
+514 QCLESAFRQ

-531 YTKAVEQLGG
+531 YTKAVEQLGNA
-541 VSAPVRMGGV
+541 SAPVRIGGV

-570 GRIAEGQIIINNL
+570 ERIAEGQIIINNL
-583 CAYIRSPFALASHYD
+583 CAYIRSPFTLTSHYD

-603 SPASEGVYKNKYQKF
+603 SPTSEGVYKNKYQKF

-634 ILKEIHRRL
+634 ILKEIRHRI

-651 GVWSD
+651 GAWSD

-674 SYYTKPVNFSGS
+674 SYYQKPVNFSSS
-686 TYWNWADFS
+686 TYQDWVDFSNSIYQSRADFNDSTYQNWADFRGS
-695 NSTYQDKADLSTST
+695 IYQGRADFNSSTYQNVVYFSDSTYRGEVCFNKSTYRDFVYFDRSIYQNWADFYDSTYQDEASFTDST
-709 YRSWADFSNSA
+709 YLDMVSFFDSTYQEVVSFSDSAYWNGGGFSNSIYQGEVDFSNSIYVGGIGFSNSA
-720 YRIRS
+720 YRGKAN
-725 VFSRS
+725 FS
-730 TYLGWADFHDS
+730 GS
-741 IYKDGAEFREST
+741 IY
-753 YQSSVM
+753 
-759 FHGSTYQGETD
+759 QGQ
-770 FSVSTYQ
+770 V
-777 SSADFTDSVYQ
+777 
-788 SWAAF
+788 
-793 YSSTYRGLAAF
+793 GL
-804 YGSTYQD
+804 S
-811 WASFYG
+811 
-817 SAYLEGA
+817 
-824 NFHES
+824 
-829 IYRGE
+829 
-834 ADFHN
+834 N
-839 STYWDWADFT
+839 STYE
-849 GSTYQ
+849 
-854 DEANFSDSIYWG
+854 DEA
-866 RAKFRGSTYWNC
+866 A
-878 ADFSGSIFYSDAS
+878 FSGSIFRDEIYCGQGTNSGS
-891 LGEKEDND
+891 
-899 SLSRFTQCAPEFY
+899 SSRFTQCAPEFY
-912 NEANH
+912 NETNQ

-924 PDNDFATEN
+924 HDNNFTAEN
-933 GRGYPIYRN
+933 GRGFPIYRN
-942 LKGLPLGC
+942 LEGLPLGC
-950 TFLTPTHKKYLG
+950 AFLTPAHKKYLDKM
-962 NIFQAMEEISNK
+962 FQAMEEISD
-974 NKIHAPHNPEET
+974 KIHAPHTPDKT
-986 KELSEKLRSLTQELH
+986 KELSEKLRSLTQEIH
-1001 DWREKV
+1001 EWREKV
-1007 TAVEEIR
+1007 TTAQRTR

>member
-1 MPHTPKNVE
+1 MPHTSENVE
-10 NNSEVSR
+10 NNSEVSH

-35 VKQLRGKDASARVSG
+35 VKQLRSKEASARVSG

-84 AYICSPFA
+84 AYIRSPFA
-92 LASEYDELTQ
+92 LASEYDELIQ
-102 DSPTAEGLYK
+102 DSPAADGIYK

-125 QAEADVRLSII
+125 QAEADVRLSIM

-147 ENTPGAWSGFEYDFS
+147 KNTPGAWSNFEYDFS

-167 YPVDLTRSYYTKP
+167 YPVDLTHSYYTKP
-180 VHFSESVYWSSANFS
+180 VHFSESVYRSSANFS
-195 GSTYRAWVGF
+195 GSTYRDWAGF

-240 SVYQDWVDFHE
+240 SVYQDWADFHE

-297 YWGRVNF
+297 YWGRANF

-310 DEATFSGSIFQ
+310 DEAAFSGSIFQ
-321 DTIDFGKDTG
+321 DTIDFGKDTD
-331 SGGSSR
+331 SGRPSVFMR
-337 FTRCAPAFY
+337 YAPAFY
-346 DEANQQNTLF
+346 DEANQQNTLL

-364 VENSEGCPILL
+364 AENSEGCPILL
-375 TPDGLPLD
+375 TPDELPLD

-398 LHRLEETNDEFL
+398 LRRLEETNNEFL

-475 SLLDDYRKNI
+475 SLLDDYRKNS
-485 NDHAKIYA
+485 NDHAKIYT

-514 QCLENAFRE
+514 QCLENAFRQ

-531 YTKAVEQLGG
+531 YAKAVEQLGG

-559 EWLREENIEYN
+559 EWLREENIEYSE
-570 GRIAEGQIIINNL
+570 RIAEGQIIINNL

-603 SPASEGVYKNKYQKF
+603 SPTAEGLYKNREQEF
-618 YIDKAALE
+618 YIDKATIK
-626 SEADIRLS
+626 SEADVRLS
-634 ILKEIHRRL
+634 IIQEIRHRL

-651 GVWSD
+651 GAWSD

-686 TYWNWADFS
+686 TYQDWVDFSNSIYQSRADFNGSIYRDWADFRGSIYQGRADFNSSTYQNVVYFSDSTYRGEVCFNKSTYQDFVYFDRSIYQNWADFYD
-695 NSTYQDKADLSTST
+695 STYQDEASFTGST
-709 YRSWADFSNSA
+709 YLDMVSFFDSTYQEVVSFSDSAYWNGGGFSNSIYQGEVDFSNSIYVGGIGFSNSA
-720 YRIRS
+720 YRGKAN
-725 VFSRS
+725 FS
-730 TYLGWADFHDS
+730 GS
-741 IYKDGAEFREST
+741 IY
-753 YQSSVM
+753 
-759 FHGSTYQGETD
+759 QGQ
-770 FSVSTYQ
+770 V
-777 SSADFTDSVYQ
+777 
-788 SWAAF
+788 
-793 YSSTYRGLAAF
+793 GL
-804 YGSTYQD
+804 S
-811 WASFYG
+811 
-817 SAYLEGA
+817 
-824 NFHES
+824 
-829 IYRGE
+829 
-834 ADFHN
+834 N
-839 STYWDWADFT
+839 STYE
-849 GSTYQ
+849 
-854 DEANFSDSIYWG
+854 DEA
-866 RAKFRGSTYWNC
+866 A
-878 ADFSGSIFYSDAS
+878 FSGSIFRDEIYCGQGTNSGS
-891 LGEKEDND
+891 
-899 SLSRFTQCAPEFY
+899 SSRFTRCAPEFY

-924 PDNDFATEN
+924 HDNNFTAEN
-933 GRGYPIYRN
+933 GRGLPIYRN
-942 LKGLPLGC
+942 LEGLPLGC
-950 TFLTPTHKKYLG
+950 AFLAPDQREYLKS
-962 NIFQAMEEISNK
+962 ILRRMEEISD
-974 NKIHAPHNPEET
+974 KIHAPRNPEET
-986 KELSEKLRSLTQELH
+986 KECLEKLRSLTQELH

-1007 TAVEEIR
+1007 TAVEGIR

>member
-1 MPHTPKNVE
+1 M
-10 NNSEVSR
+10 
-17 QTTFEKHKA
+17 
-26 ERWERYLQA
+26 
-35 VKQLRGKDASARVSG
+35 SG
-50 VHALVVLVDE
+50 VHALVTLVDE

-84 AYICSPFA
+84 AYICSPFT

-102 DSPTAEGLYK
+102 DSPAAEGLYK

-364 VENSEGCPILL
+364 AENSEGCPILL
-375 TPDGLPLD
+375 TPDELPLD

-448 NTGTPQQAKLKRA
+448 NTGTPQQTKLKRA
-461 EEEVPWFPAGGEAF
+461 EEEVPWFSAGGEAL
-475 SLLDDYRKNI
+475 SLLDDYRKNG
-485 NDHAKIYA
+485 NDHAKIYV
-493 VIKDILESHERQIK
+493 VIKDILESHENQIK

-514 QCLENAFRE
+514 QCLESVFRQ

-531 YTKAVEQLGG
+531 YTKAVEQLGNA
-541 VSAPVRMGGV
+541 SAPVRIGGV
-551 YTLVSLVD
+551 YTLVGLAD
-559 EWLREENIEYN
+559 EWLLDESLAYLERV
-570 GRIAEGQIIINNL
+570 REGQVIINNL
-583 CAYIRSPFALASHYD
+583 CTYIRSPFALASHYD

-603 SPASEGVYKNKYQKF
+603 APTSEGLYKNREQEF
-618 YIDKAALE
+618 YIDKATIK
-626 SEADIRLS
+626 SEADIRLN
-634 ILKEIHRRL
+634 IIKEIRHRL

-651 GVWSD
+651 GAWSD

-663 SIFFYPVDLTN
+663 STFFYPVDLTN

-686 TYWNWADFS
+686 TYQDWVDFSNSIYQSRADFNDSTYRNWADFRGS
-695 NSTYQDKADLSTST
+695 IYQGRADFNSSTYQNVVYFSDSTYRGEVCFNKSTYQDFVYFDRSIYQNWADFYDST
-709 YRSWADFSNSA
+709 YQDEASFTDSTYLDMVSFFDSTYQEVVSFSDSAYWNGGGFSNSIYQGEVDFSNSIYVGGIGFSNSA
-720 YRIRS
+720 YRGKAN
-725 VFSRS
+725 FS
-730 TYLGWADFHDS
+730 GS
-741 IYKDGAEFREST
+741 IY
-753 YQSSVM
+753 
-759 FHGSTYQGETD
+759 QGQ
-770 FSVSTYQ
+770 V
-777 SSADFTDSVYQ
+777 
-788 SWAAF
+788 
-793 YSSTYRGLAAF
+793 GL
-804 YGSTYQD
+804 S
-811 WASFYG
+811 
-817 SAYLEGA
+817 
-824 NFHES
+824 
-829 IYRGE
+829 
-834 ADFHN
+834 N
-839 STYWDWADFT
+839 STYE
-849 GSTYQ
+849 
-854 DEANFSDSIYWG
+854 DETA
-866 RAKFRGSTYWNC
+866 
-878 ADFSGSIFYSDAS
+878 FSGSIFRNEIYCGQSTNS
-891 LGEKEDND
+891 G
-899 SLSRFTQCAPEFY
+899 SSSRFTQCAPEFY
-912 NEANH
+912 DETNH

-924 PDNDFATEN
+924 HDNNFTAEN

-950 TFLTPTHKKYLG
+950 AFLAPDQREYLKS
-962 NIFQAMEEISNK
+962 ILRRMEEISNK
-974 NKIHAPHNPEET
+974 IHTPHTPDKT
-986 KELSEKLRSLTQELH
+986 KELSEKLRSLTQEIH
-1001 DWREKV
+1001 EWREKV
-1007 TAVEEIR
+1007 TTAQRTR